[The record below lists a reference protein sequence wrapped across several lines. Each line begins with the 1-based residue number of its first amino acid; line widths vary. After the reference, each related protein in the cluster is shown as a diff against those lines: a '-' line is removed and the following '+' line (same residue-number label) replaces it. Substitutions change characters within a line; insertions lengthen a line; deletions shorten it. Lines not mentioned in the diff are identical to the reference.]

1 MTFTPNVDRAAQ
13 DHSWLFQ
20 RLTPCF
26 ARSSS
31 KLRLVQLVSE
41 RATRLMTIATHP
53 GARATWNRRKRQLP
67 PELAIQ

>member
-1 MTFTPNVDRAAQ
+1 MTFTPNVDRAAK

-53 GARATWNRRKRQLP
+53 EARATWNRESGNYHP
-67 PELAIQ
+67 N